1 MKNNRSVLV
10 GLALTVPAVILLTG
24 CSALDDTFSRQASSE
39 YPDASA
45 LRSDWEGDAP
55 WVPSDAT
62 LLQLT
67 QSTDAVDA
75 TILLTS
81 DLDLN
86 PDLCAE
92 VPRQS
97 APTISV
103 DDAPDVFAMETVF
116 ACGSWTVGA
125 TPSGWLGWTPG
136 HPDEF
141 AQSPAS

>member
-1 MKNNRSVLV
+1 MKNNRTVPVS
-10 GLALTVPAVILLTG
+10 LALAVPALLLLTG
-24 CSALDDTFSRQASSE
+24 CAVFDESISRQTSSE
-39 YPDASA
+39 YPDAST
-45 LRSDWEGDAP
+45 LRSEWDGDAP
-55 WVPSDAT
+55 WVPSDST

-67 QSTDAVDA
+67 QSTDAADA
-75 TILLTS
+75 TILLSS

-97 APTISV
+97 APTVSV
-103 DDAPDVFAMETVF
+103 DDAPDVYAMETVF

-136 HPDEF
+136 HPDESK
-141 AQSPAS
+141 QSPS